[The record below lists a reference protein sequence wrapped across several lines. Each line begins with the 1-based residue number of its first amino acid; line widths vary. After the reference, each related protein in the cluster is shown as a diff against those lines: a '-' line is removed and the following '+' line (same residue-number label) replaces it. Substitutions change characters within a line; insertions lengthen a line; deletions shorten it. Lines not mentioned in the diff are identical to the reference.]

1 MANPARG
8 SGQAECGV
16 GLALAGGGPAG
27 AIYELGALRAL
38 EEAVDELDL
47 NNLCVYVGVSAGAFI
62 SANIANHLTTT
73 QMCRAVLR
81 YEPGDN
87 PFVPETFL
95 TPAMTEWLRRGA
107 SVPRLFV
114 ESLWKYANNPRD
126 LTVLESLMHLSRA
139 LPVGL
144 FDNQPVADYMERIL
158 RHPGRSNNFGELD
171 KKLILV
177 AADLD
182 SGQAVRFGEPPFHE
196 VPISLAVQASTAL
209 PGLYPP
215 VEIEGRYYVD
225 GVLLK
230 TMHASVA
237 LDTGARLLFC
247 LNPIVPVD
255 TAQAVSEGVMRR
267 GKLIHR
273 GLPTVLS
280 QALRTVIR
288 SRLGAGFETYKD
300 KYPDADVFLFEPP
313 ADDYRMFFTN
323 VFAFSSRVLIL
334 DHAYR
339 AMRRQLLERQEELAP
354 ALQRHGMRLR
364 VDFLADEER
373 SVWNS
378 VGWQDRRGPH
388 GVLNRLASAL
398 DRLEEEV
405 EQRAS

>member
-1 MANPARG
+1 MAKPKRG
-8 SGQAECGV
+8 CGQAECGV

-38 EEAVDELDL
+38 EEAVEDLDL

-62 SANIANHLTTT
+62 ASNIANHLTTT
-73 QMCRAVLR
+73 QMCRAVLK

-95 TPAMTEWLRRGA
+95 TPAMGEWLKRGA
-107 SVPRLFV
+107 SVPRLFL
-114 ESLWKYANNPRD
+114 ESLWRYANNPRD
-126 LTVLESLMHLSRA
+126 LSLLESLVHMARA

-144 FDNQPVADYMERIL
+144 FDNAPVKEYMERIL
-158 RHPGRSNNFGELD
+158 EAPGRTNDFRKLD

-182 SGQAVRFGEPPFHE
+182 SGQAVRFGEPPFDA
-196 VPISLAVQASTAL
+196 VPISVAVQASTAL

-215 VEIEGRYYVD
+215 VEIDGRHYVD

-237 LDTGARLLFC
+237 LDAGARLLFC

-255 TAQAVSEGVMRR
+255 TAQAVSEGVMKR
-267 GKLIHR
+267 GKLINR

-280 QALRTVIR
+280 QAMRTIIR
-288 SRLGAGFETYKD
+288 SRLGAGFDGYQER
-300 KYPDADVFLFEPP
+300 YPEADVFLFEPP
-313 ADDYRMFFTN
+313 SDDYRMFFTN
-323 VFAFSSRVLIL
+323 VFAFSSRVMIC

-339 AMRRQLLERQEELAP
+339 AMRRQILERQDELAP
-354 ALQRHGMRLR
+354 VLEKNGFRLR
-364 VDFLADEER
+364 VESLVDSDR
-373 SVWNS
+373 SIWDS
-378 VGWQDRRGPH
+378 VGWQEDRTPNA
-388 GVLNRLASAL
+388 VLKRLANVL
-398 DRLEEEV
+398 DRLEDEV

>member
-1 MANPARG
+1 MAKPKQG
-8 SGQAECGV
+8 SGQAECGI

-38 EEAVDELDL
+38 EEGVEGLDL

-62 SANIANHLTTT
+62 ASNIANNLTTT
-73 QMCRAVLR
+73 QMCRAVLK
-81 YEPGDN
+81 YQPGDS

-95 TPAMTEWLRRGA
+95 TPAMGEWLQRGA
-107 SVPRLFV
+107 SLPRLFV
-114 ESLWKYANNPRD
+114 ESLWKYARNPRD
-126 LTVLESLMHLSRA
+126 LTVLESLMHMSRA

-144 FDNQPVADYMERIL
+144 FDNEPVAQYLERIL
-158 RHPGRSNNFGELD
+158 DNPGRSNDFRQLD
-171 KKLILV
+171 KKLIVV

-182 SGQAVRFGEPPFHE
+182 SGQPVRFGEPGMDDI
-196 VPISLAVQASTAL
+196 PISLAVQASTAL

-215 VEIEGRYYVD
+215 VEIDGRHYVD

-237 LDTGARLLFC
+237 LDAGARLLFC

-255 TAQAVSEGVMRR
+255 TAQAVEEGVMRR

-280 QALRTVIR
+280 QALRTIIR
-288 SRLGAGFETYKD
+288 SRLGAGFETYQV

-313 ADDYRMFFTN
+313 SDDYKMFFTN

-339 AMRRQLLERQEELAP
+339 AMRRQLLERGDSLAP
-354 ALQRHGMRLR
+354 ALGRRGMRLR
-364 VDFLADEER
+364 VEALADAER
-373 SVWNS
+373 SVWDS
-378 VGWQDRRGPH
+378 VGWQKDRAPS
-388 GVLNRLASAL
+388 GVLNRLSATL
-398 DRLEEEV
+398 DRLEREV
-405 EQRAS
+405 DQRGS

>member
-1 MANPARG
+1 MAKRNR
-8 SGQAECGV
+8 SQSQAECGV

-38 EEAVDELDL
+38 EESVEGLDL
-47 NNLCVYVGVSAGAFI
+47 NDLCVYVGVSAGAFI
-62 SANIANHLTTT
+62 AANIANHLTTT
-73 QMCRAVLR
+73 QMCRAVLK
-81 YEPGDN
+81 YQPGDN

-95 TPAMTEWLRRGA
+95 TPAMREWLHRGA
-107 SVPRLFV
+107 SIPLLFV
-114 ESLWKYANNPRD
+114 ESLWRYARNPGD
-126 LTVLESLMHLSRA
+126 LTLLESLTHLARA

-144 FDNQPVADYMERIL
+144 FDSQPVGDYVERIL
-158 RHPGRSNNFGELD
+158 RHPGRTNDFRQLD

-182 SGQAVRFGEPPFHE
+182 SGQAVRFGEPPFDA

-215 VEIEGRYYVD
+215 VEIDGRHYVD

-237 LDTGARLLFC
+237 LDAGAKLLFC

-255 TAQAVSEGVMRR
+255 TAQAVDEGVMKR
-267 GKLIHR
+267 GKLVNR

-280 QALRTVIR
+280 QALRTIIR
-288 SRLGAGFETYKD
+288 SRLGAGFGSYQD
-300 KYPDADVFLFEPP
+300 RYPEANVFLFEPP
-313 ADDYRMFFTN
+313 PDDYKMFFTN
-323 VFAFSSRVLIL
+323 IFAFSSRVRIC

-339 AMRRQLLERQEELAP
+339 SMRRQLLERQHQLAP
-354 ALQRHGMRLR
+354 VLEQQGMRLR
-364 VDFLADEER
+364 VEALHDRDR
-373 SVWNS
+373 SVWDS
-378 VGWQDRRGPH
+378 VGWQQGRAPS
-388 GVLNRLASAL
+388 GVLNRLDSVL

-405 EQRAS
+405 DRRAG

>member
-1 MANPARG
+1 MAKPKQG
-8 SGQAECGV
+8 SGQAECGI

-38 EEAVDELDL
+38 EEGVEGLDL

-62 SANIANHLTTT
+62 ASNIANNLTTT
-73 QMCRAVLR
+73 QMCRAVLK
-81 YEPGDN
+81 YQPGDS

-95 TPAMTEWLRRGA
+95 TPAMGEWLQRGA
-107 SVPRLFV
+107 SLPRLFV
-114 ESLWKYANNPRD
+114 ESLWKYARNPRD
-126 LTVLESLMHLSRA
+126 LTVLESLMHMSRA

-144 FDNQPVADYMERIL
+144 FDNEPVAQYLERIL
-158 RHPGRSNNFGELD
+158 DNPGRSNDFRQLD
-171 KKLILV
+171 KKLIVV

-182 SGQAVRFGEPPFHE
+182 SGQPVRFGEPGMDDI
-196 VPISLAVQASTAL
+196 PISLAVQASTAL

-215 VEIEGRYYVD
+215 VEIDGRYYVD

-237 LDTGARLLFC
+237 LDAGARLLFC

-255 TAQAVSEGVMRR
+255 TAQAVEEGVMRR

-280 QALRTVIR
+280 QALRTIIR
-288 SRLGAGFETYKD
+288 SRLGAGFETYQV

-313 ADDYRMFFTN
+313 SDDYKMFFTN

-339 AMRRQLLERQEELAP
+339 AMRRQLLERGDSLAP
-354 ALQRHGMRLR
+354 PGYPG
-364 VDFLADEER
+364 
-373 SVWNS
+373 S
-378 VGWQDRRGPH
+378 
-388 GVLNRLASAL
+388 
-398 DRLEEEV
+398 
-405 EQRAS
+405 

>member
-1 MANPARG
+1 MAKPKRG
-8 SGQAECGV
+8 NGQAKCRV

-38 EEAVDELDL
+38 EEGVEGLDL

-62 SANIANHLTTT
+62 ASNIANHLTTT
-73 QMCRAVLR
+73 QMCRAVLK
-81 YEPGDN
+81 YQSGDN
-87 PFVPETFL
+87 PFVPETFM
-95 TPAMTEWLRRGA
+95 TPAMGEWLRRGV

-114 ESLWKYANNPRD
+114 ESLWKYARNPRD
-126 LTVLESLMHLSRA
+126 LTLVESLMHLSRA

-144 FDNQPVADYMERIL
+144 FDNAPVAEYMERIL
-158 RHPGRSNNFGELD
+158 RHPGRTNDFRKLD

-182 SGQAVRFGEPPFHE
+182 SGQPVRFGEPGFDD

-215 VEIEGRYYVD
+215 VEIGGRHYVD

-237 LDTGARLLFC
+237 LDAGASLLFC

-255 TAQAVSEGVMRR
+255 TAQAVSEGVMKR
-267 GKLIHR
+267 GKLVNR

-280 QALRTVIR
+280 QALRTIIR
-288 SRLGAGFETYKD
+288 SRLGAGFNSYESR
-300 KYPDADVFLFEPP
+300 YPGADVFLFEPP
-313 ADDYRMFFTN
+313 SDDYRMFFTN
-323 VFAFSSRVLIL
+323 IFAFSSRVLIC

-339 AMRRQLLERQEELAP
+339 AMRRQMLERQKTLAP
-354 ALQRHGMRLR
+354 ALEKHGLRLR
-364 VDFLADEER
+364 VEFLGDGDR
-373 SVWNS
+373 TVWNS
-378 VGWQDRRGPH
+378 VGWQENRAPS
-388 GVLNRLASAL
+388 GVLNRLDTLL

-405 EQRAS
+405 LQRTT

>member
-1 MANPARG
+1 MAKPKRG
-8 SGQAECGV
+8 KGQAECGI

-38 EEAVDELDL
+38 EEGVEGLDL
-47 NNLCVYVGVSAGAFI
+47 NKLCIYVGVSAGAFI
-62 SANIANHLTTT
+62 ASNIANHLTTT
-73 QMCRAVLR
+73 QMCRAVLK

-95 TPAMTEWLRRGA
+95 TPAMSEWLHRGA
-107 SVPRLFV
+107 TVPRLFV
-114 ESLWKYANNPRD
+114 ESLWRYARNPRD

-139 LPVGL
+139 LPVGI
-144 FDNQPVADYMERIL
+144 FDNEPVARYMERIL
-158 RHPGRSNNFGELD
+158 EKPGRSNDFRKLD

-182 SGQAVRFGEPPFHE
+182 SGQPVRFGEPGFDDI
-196 VPISLAVQASTAL
+196 PISLAVQASTAL

-215 VEIEGRYYVD
+215 VEIDGRHYVD

-237 LDTGARLLFC
+237 LDAGAKLLFC

-255 TAQAVSEGVMRR
+255 TAQAVSEGVMKR

-280 QALRTVIR
+280 QSLRTIIR
-288 SRLGAGFETYKD
+288 SRLGAGFESYRD
-300 KYPDADVFLFEPP
+300 RYPGADVFLFEPP
-313 ADDYRMFFTN
+313 SDDYKMFFTN
-323 VFAFSSRVLIL
+323 VFAFSSRVMIC

-339 AMRRQLLERQEELAP
+339 AMRRQMLDRKDTMGPTLEK
-354 ALQRHGMRLR
+354 HGLRLR
-364 VDFLADEER
+364 VEFLGDRDR
-373 SVWNS
+373 SIWDS
-378 VGWQDRRGPH
+378 VGWQENRTPH
-388 GVLNRLASAL
+388 GVLNRLASTL
-398 DRLEEEV
+398 DRLQEAV
-405 EQRAS
+405 EQRTP

>member
-1 MANPARG
+1 MAKPEQG
-8 SGQAECGV
+8 SGQADCGI
-16 GLALAGGGPAG
+16 GLALAGGGPTG

-38 EEAVDELDL
+38 EEGVEGL
-47 NNLCVYVGVSAGAFI
+47 NLNDLCVYVGVSAGAFI
-62 SANIANHLTTT
+62 AANIANNLTTT
-73 QMCRAVLR
+73 QMCRAVLK

-95 TPAMTEWLRRGA
+95 TPAMGEWLRRGA
-107 SVPRLFV
+107 SLPRLFV
-114 ESLWKYANNPRD
+114 ESLWKYARNPRD

-144 FDNQPVADYMERIL
+144 FDNEPVAEYIEKIL
-158 RHPGRSNNFGELD
+158 EKPGRSNDFRQLD

-182 SGQAVRFGEPPFHE
+182 SGQAVRFGEPGMDD

-215 VEIEGRYYVD
+215 VEIEGRHYVD

-237 LDTGARLLFC
+237 LDAGARLLFC

-280 QALRTVIR
+280 QAMRTVIR
-288 SRLGAGFETYKD
+288 SRLGAGFETYQD
-300 KYPDADVFLFEPP
+300 KYPEADVFLFEPP
-313 ADDYRMFFTN
+313 SDDYQMFFTN

-339 AMRRQLLERQEELAP
+339 SMRRQLLERQEKLGT
-354 ALQRHGMRLR
+354 ALERHGMRLR
-364 VDFLADEER
+364 VDFLDGEER
-373 SVWNS
+373 SVWDS

-388 GVLNRLASAL
+388 GVLNRLARAL
-398 DRLEEEV
+398 DRLDEEV

>member
-1 MANPARG
+1 MAKPERG
-8 SGQAECGV
+8 SGKAECGV

-38 EEAVDELDL
+38 EEGVEGLDL

-62 SANIANHLTTT
+62 ASNIANHLTTT
-73 QMCRAVLR
+73 QMCRAVLK

-95 TPAMTEWLRRGA
+95 TPAMSEWLQRGA

-114 ESLWKYANNPRD
+114 ESLWKYARNPRD
-126 LTVLESLMHLSRA
+126 LTLLESLMHLSRA

-144 FDNQPVADYMERIL
+144 FDNRPVADYMERIL
-158 RHPGRSNNFGELD
+158 AKPGRSNDFRQLD
-171 KKLILV
+171 KKLVLV

-182 SGQAVRFGEPPFHE
+182 SGQAVRFGEAGFDDI
-196 VPISLAVQASTAL
+196 PISLAVQASTAL

-215 VEIEGRYYVD
+215 VEIDGRHYVD

-237 LDTGARLLFC
+237 LDAGARILFC

-255 TAQAVSEGVMRR
+255 TAQAVSEGVMKR

-273 GLPTVLS
+273 GLPTVIS
-280 QALRTVIR
+280 QALRTVVR
-288 SRLGAGFETYKD
+288 SRLGAGFDSYQD

-313 ADDYRMFFTN
+313 SDDYKMFFTN
-323 VFAFSSRVLIL
+323 VFAFSSRVMIL

-339 AMRRQLLERQEELAP
+339 AMRRQMLERRDKLAP
-354 ALQRHGMRLR
+354 VLEKYGMRLR
-364 VDFLADEER
+364 VEALGDSDR
-373 SVWNS
+373 SVWDS
-378 VGWQDRRGPH
+378 VGWQEDRAPT
-388 GVLNRLASAL
+388 GVLNRLAGVL

>member
-1 MANPARG
+1 MAKPKRG
-8 SGQAECGV
+8 NGQAECRV
-16 GLALAGGGPAG
+16 GLALAGGGPTG

-38 EEAVDELDL
+38 EEGVEGLDL

-62 SANIANHLTTT
+62 ASNIANHLTTT
-73 QMCRAVLR
+73 QMCRAVLK
-81 YEPGDN
+81 YQPGRN
-87 PFVPETFL
+87 PFVPETFM
-95 TPAMTEWLRRGA
+95 TPAMGEWLRRGV

-114 ESLWKYANNPRD
+114 ESLWKYARNPRD
-126 LTVLESLMHLSRA
+126 LTLVESLMHLSRA

-144 FDNQPVADYMERIL
+144 FDNAPVAEYMEKIL
-158 RHPGRSNNFGELD
+158 QHPGRTNDFRKLD

-182 SGQAVRFGEPPFHE
+182 SGQSVRFGEPGFDD

-215 VEIEGRYYVD
+215 VEIGGRHYVD

-237 LDTGARLLFC
+237 LDAGATLLFC

-255 TAQAVSEGVMRR
+255 TAQAVSEGVMKR
-267 GKLIHR
+267 GKLVNR

-280 QALRTVIR
+280 QALRTIIR
-288 SRLGAGFETYKD
+288 SRLGAGFNSYESR
-300 KYPDADVFLFEPP
+300 YPEADVFLFEPP
-313 ADDYRMFFTN
+313 SDDYRMFFTN
-323 VFAFSSRVLIL
+323 VFAFSSRVLIC

-339 AMRRQLLERQEELAP
+339 AMRRQMLERQQTLAP
-354 ALQRHGMRLR
+354 VLEKHGLRLR
-364 VDFLADEER
+364 VEFLGDGDR
-373 SVWNS
+373 SVWDS
-378 VGWQDRRGPH
+378 VGWQENRAPR
-388 GVLNRLASAL
+388 GVLNRLDTLL

-405 EQRAS
+405 LQRTT

>member
-1 MANPARG
+1 MANPTRG
-8 SGQAECGV
+8 SEQAECRV

-73 QMCRAVLR
+73 QMCRAVLK
-81 YEPGDN
+81 YQPGDN

-95 TPAMTEWLRRGA
+95 TPAMNEWLRRGA

-114 ESLWKYANNPRD
+114 ESLWKYARNPRD
-126 LTVLESLMHLSRA
+126 LTVVESLMHLSRA

-158 RHPGRSNNFGELD
+158 QHPGRTNNFGELD

-182 SGQAVRFGEPPFHE
+182 SGQSVRFGEAPFDK

-215 VEIEGRYYVD
+215 VEIEGRHYVD

-237 LDTGARLLFC
+237 LDAGARLLFC

-255 TAQAVSEGVMRR
+255 TAQAVSEGVMKR

-288 SRLGAGFETYKD
+288 SRLGAGFESYQE
-300 KYPDADVFLFEPP
+300 KYPEADVFLFEPP
-313 ADDYRMFFTN
+313 SDDYRMFFTN

-339 AMRRQLLERQEELAP
+339 AMRRQLLERQDELAP

-364 VDFLADEER
+364 VDFLAEEER
-373 SVWNS
+373 TVWDS

>member
-1 MANPARG
+1 MAKPKQG
-8 SGQAECGV
+8 SGQAECGI

-38 EEAVDELDL
+38 EEGVEGLDL

-62 SANIANHLTTT
+62 ASNIANNLTTT
-73 QMCRAVLR
+73 QMCRAVLK
-81 YEPGDN
+81 YQPGDS

-95 TPAMTEWLRRGA
+95 TPAMGEWLQRGA
-107 SVPRLFV
+107 SLPRLFV
-114 ESLWKYANNPRD
+114 ESLWKYARNPRD
-126 LTVLESLMHLSRA
+126 LTVLESLMHMSRA

-144 FDNQPVADYMERIL
+144 FDNEPVAQYLERIL
-158 RHPGRSNNFGELD
+158 ENPGRSNDFRQLD
-171 KKLILV
+171 KKLIVV

-182 SGQAVRFGEPPFHE
+182 SGQPVRFGEPGMDDI
-196 VPISLAVQASTAL
+196 PISLAVQASTAL

-215 VEIEGRYYVD
+215 VEIDGRYYVD

-237 LDTGARLLFC
+237 LDAGARLLFC

-255 TAQAVSEGVMRR
+255 TAQAVEEGVMRR

-280 QALRTVIR
+280 QALRTIIR
-288 SRLGAGFETYKD
+288 SRLGAGFETYQV

-313 ADDYRMFFTN
+313 SDDYKMFFTN

-339 AMRRQLLERQEELAP
+339 AMRRQLLERGDSLAP
-354 ALQRHGMRLR
+354 ALGRRGMRLR
-364 VDFLADEER
+364 VEALADAER
-373 SVWNS
+373 SVWDS
-378 VGWQDRRGPH
+378 VGWQKDRAPS
-388 GVLNRLASAL
+388 GVLNRLSATL
-398 DRLEEEV
+398 DRLEREV
-405 EQRAS
+405 DQRGS